1 MTASPIARSLSSFLL
16 NQKMLLFACLGLY
29 EVPVAGNPVCPV
41 VDRECWY
48 VPAQL
53 WVSGSLW
60 SAQ

>member
-16 NQKMLLFACLGLY
+16 NQKMFLFDCLGLY
-29 EVPVAGNPVCPV
+29 EVPVAVNPVCPV
-41 VDRECWY
+41 VDLEYWY
-48 VPAQL
+48 VPVQS